1 MYITTFVIW
10 FSLSVFLVSEGHPS
24 GCLECITL
32 QHASPEELLQNF
44 RIIPELE
51 QFFCVCFFGYR
62 NVHFFFPPFRT
73 INICLISLVDLFFG
87 NSEDKLLQAKSKTLT
102 CKKKKKKVLLSIQF
116 FSVVNMVPSTTYLI
130 PPEIIYI
137 IILPKIGYK
146 EVKYFSK

>member
-10 FSLSVFLVSEGHPS
+10 FSLSVFLVSEGHPT

-62 NVHFFFPPFRT
+62 NVHFFFPPFKT
-73 INICLISLVDLFFG
+73 INICLISLVDLFFC

-102 CKKKKKKVLLSIQF
+102 CKKKKKKSPSFHSVIQCSKYGAF
-116 FSVVNMVPSTTYLI
+116 HNIFNTPWDYL
-130 PPEIIYI
+130 YYNFAQDR
-137 IILPKIGYK
+137 L
-146 EVKYFSK
+146 